1 MKKLFI
7 IFTLLL
13 AIIAGAG
20 GMYSPTNYNSSG
32 LEYSSD
38 GIKYD
43 EKTNIVYV
51 DYKNKIAR
59 WKMNFIEKQARKAGQ
74 TEYYIEKGVK
84 GNKIYKRVLV
94 KKVIYDKGV
103 K

>member
-1 MKKLFI
+1 MKKIFI

-13 AIIAGAG
+13 AIIVGVGAA
-20 GMYSPTNYNSSG
+20 YNPINYNSAE
-32 LEYSSD
+32 LKYFSD

-43 EKTNIVYV
+43 EKNNAVYV

-59 WKMNFIEKQARKAGQ
+59 LKMNLIEKQARKAGQ

-84 GNKIYKRVLV
+84 GNKIYKRILV
-94 KKVIYDKGV
+94 KKVVYDRGRR
-103 K
+103 